1 MPPVRFVQI
10 IKQQRRDETRRG
22 KRRVESRWMDA
33 KVGSGGALCI
43 GRDGVG
49 VERSRRKGGT
59 SDFACESPVVDVLLD
74 DGWR

>member
-1 MPPVRFVQI
+1 
-10 IKQQRRDETRRG
+10 
-22 KRRVESRWMDA
+22 MDV

-43 GRDGVG
+43 GRCKARDGVG

-59 SDFACESPVVDVLLD
+59 SYFACESPVVDVPLD